1 MTMKTLHRIG
11 FVQGAD
17 GPTALYVTASKP
29 ELFAAGAAVLS
40 AFVCAGA
47 LLLHTLTGE
56 GRR

>member
-1 MTMKTLHRIG
+1 MKTLHRIG